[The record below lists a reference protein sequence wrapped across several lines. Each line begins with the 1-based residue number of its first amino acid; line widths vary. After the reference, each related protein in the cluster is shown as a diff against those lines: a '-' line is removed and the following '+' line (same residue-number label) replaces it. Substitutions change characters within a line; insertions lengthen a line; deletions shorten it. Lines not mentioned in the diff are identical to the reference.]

1 MKKKRRN
8 NLWLVPFKL
17 VYIVVFAVMKTVFVD
32 IFINLKHAWIYSFN
46 PEERSKM
53 KRKLEAEKMAKL
65 LDERLKTV
73 ERLLYSVFE
82 DPSYPKSDKG
92 KYDLK
97 QLKKEAE

>member
-1 MKKKRRN
+1 MKKK
-8 NLWLVPFKL
+8 LWHIPFKL
-17 VYIVVFAVMKTVFVD
+17 VNIVIATVLKTVFLD
-32 IFINLKHAWIYSFN
+32 LFINFKHSWLYTFK
-46 PEERSKM
+46 PGERDKI

-65 LDERLKTV
+65 LDGRLKTI

-97 QLKKEAE
+97 QLKKEVK